1 MRGMAEPAVPTT
13 APRLELPLAEAR
25 TRFVQLARLAGL
37 TRQTTVVTDKGRPLA
52 AIVPIPIPAPAAAA
66 APAPSPSARAPGPTG
81 ASGLVGVPHRAG
93 AASPARS
100 LAPAAEPAR
109 SLAPA
114 AEPARERAS
123 EQSAAGWI
131 RRIETLRA
139 DLRRQHAGL
148 EQALDQA
155 WHELDKLSPPGT
167 DAQLDALRTAHADLR
182 TGRTRP

>member
-1 MRGMAEPAVPTT
+1 MAEPAVPTT

-52 AIVPIPIPAPAAAA
+52 AIVPIPAPA
-66 APAPSPSARAPGPTG
+66 APSPSARAPGPTG

-93 AASPARS
+93 AAS
-100 LAPAAEPAR
+100 PAR